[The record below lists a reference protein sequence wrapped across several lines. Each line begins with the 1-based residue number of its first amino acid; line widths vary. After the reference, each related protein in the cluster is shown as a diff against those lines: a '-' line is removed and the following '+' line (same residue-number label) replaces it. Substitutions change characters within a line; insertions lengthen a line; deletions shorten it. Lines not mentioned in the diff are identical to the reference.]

1 MEHTSV
7 PMASRTRRA
16 IRSSAT
22 RRSGALF
29 TSWTIR
35 RRISS
40 IAGIPPLALHH
51 RYKFSQRTHI
61 DTALEMHHLA
71 HRVPVAD
78 PAPGIELRLTTGGQ
92 VDRLL
97 ITDQSQQEPL
107 LLLADTLS
115 LIVLTAPQETTWQ
128 PVTEPAARA
137 GKNFHIL
144 LVQANF
150 LVQFTVQRLLRRF
163 AGHQPALGK
172 LPGIAIADAPPP
184 EYTALRAQ
192 QDNPDIQPEALFINN
207 PCHHLSRNC
216 RAGGAAVRQCIFRP
230 DWVH

>member
-51 RYKFSQRTHI
+51 RYKFAQCAHI
-61 DTALEMHHLA
+61 DAALEMHHLA

-78 PAPGIELRLTTGGQ
+78 PAPGIELRLATGSQ
-92 VDRLL
+92 VDRLF
-97 ITDQSQQEPL
+97 ITDQSQQKPL
-107 LLLADTLS
+107 LLLADTLP
-115 LIVLTAPQETTWQ
+115 LVVLATSQETTRQ
-128 PVTEPAARA
+128 PVTEPATRS
-137 GKNFHIL
+137 GKNLHVL
-144 LVQANF
+144 LLQANF
-150 LVQFTVQRLLRRF
+150 LLQLAVQCLLRRF

-207 PCHHLSRNC
+207 PCHHLS
-216 RAGGAAVRQCIFRP
+216 
-230 DWVH
+230 